1 MKQNS
6 EQFEK
11 PSETNLTLEDKL
23 ALAAIYLKEHNLNWI
38 KVGEIEMRKDAWP
51 LTAPVGATI
60 TKPKTPEELAKE
72 AEEELY
78 WSADAGRTTQA
89 TNS

>member
-6 EQFEK
+6 ELPEK
-11 PSETNLTLEDKL
+11 PNETNLTLEDKL

-38 KVGEIEMRKDAWP
+38 KIGDVEMRKDVW
-51 LTAPVGATI
+51 TNVAPAVQVA
-60 TKPKTPEELAKE
+60 KPKTPEELAQE

-78 WSADAGRTTQA
+78 WSADAGPKTPA
-89 TNS
+89 KP